1 METKQIETKSAP
13 IELEVNSAAL
23 KRLMEEVAADD
34 KILCATH
41 YNRTHNRHN
50 R

>member
-1 METKQIETKSAP
+1 MGIKQGTANAVQIDFP
-13 IELEVNSAAL
+13 VNSAAL
-23 KRLMEEVAADD
+23 KRLAEEVAAGTASM
-34 KILCATH
+34 IRG

>member
-1 METKQIETKSAP
+1 METKQIEPKSAP
-13 IELEVNSAAL
+13 AELEVNSAVL
-23 KRLMEEVAADD
+23 KRLMEEVATDD
-34 KILCATH
+34 KTLCATH